1 MKIEI
6 SEKYW
11 IDVDELNYT
20 VKQMVWIDEYTDKQG
35 KLIEGH
41 YSERLVGYY
50 NSFEKAIEGLLKHNM
65 TDFSEDM
72 VISLNDYVNAVKKA
86 NTELFDKF
94 RELFYG
100 NNDAVKGE

>member
-20 VKQMVWIDEYTDKQG
+20 VKQKVWVDEYTDKQG

-50 NSFEKAIEGLLKHNM
+50 NSFEKAIEGLIKHNM
-65 TDFSEDM
+65 TDFSDDI
-72 VISLNDYVNAVKKA
+72 VLSLQEFVNAVKKA
-86 NTELFDKF
+86 NMDLIRSFIERKD
-94 RELFYG
+94 
-100 NNDAVKGE
+100 